1 MRMTFDIDRWSYGRI
16 YIYVSIYIFTNS
28 TQLNSLAHPYPYPYP
43 YPSRFIAHRLN
54 LGNKVI
60 GEGYVPIARQYAKFG
75 IPASLRSKIY
85 RTAMGLSAEF
95 TNKERSHYDGL
106 RELVEVKTSEP

>member
-16 YIYVSIYIFTNS
+16 YIYVITNS